1 MEIYRLS
8 WKGYTKK
15 DRNQAINDLKDIISD
30 YGYIIESNLFSDMAL
45 SLIIETEGGKIQGL
59 RQALEGYLSIS
70 NQNDP
75 EQFKEGY
82 YLIFFNVTF
91 IRGTGNMTHQ
101 VPEFPG

>member
-1 MEIYRLS
+1 MEINRLT

-15 DRNQAINDLKDIISD
+15 DRNRAIYDLKNIISD
-30 YGYIIESNLFSDMAL
+30 YGYIIESNLFSDLAL
-45 SLIIETEGGKIQGL
+45 SLIIETDGGKIHGL
-59 RQALEGYLSIS
+59 YKALEGYLTIS

-75 EQFKEGY
+75 EQFKEGN

-91 IRGTGNMTHQ
+91 IHGTGNMTHQ